1 MKSLEDTYS
10 TKALAQMCFSIIGR
24 KTIIEMLS
32 DPNREMNTDLEI
44 LLFEMLMEGEP
55 DRRAGTPC

>member
-1 MKSLEDTYS
+1 
-10 TKALAQMCFSIIGR
+10 MCFSIIGR